1 MLQEFAPAKINLF
14 LDILSKRPDGY
25 HDLGTLF
32 QTINAGDT
40 LSGELD
46 PSGKISLRYNA
57 PQEYPVESDLVYK
70 AALLVQKTYEVKLGV
85 SFYLEKKMPLGAGLG
100 GGSADAAAAL
110 RLLNKLWDLNV
121 SPEDLEKLGAK
132 LGADVPFLVQGG
144 SAKAEGIGDKLSRIE
159 PLKLPRGAALL
170 VATPQ
175 CAVPTKA
182 AYAGCVPSGNER
194 WEAYKHSNYR
204 DFWENLDF
212 SGLMAN
218 AFNKF
223 EESVLPQFPLIAQMK
238 RDFLDYGADFS
249 LMSGSGASV
258 FGVFPSKALAEEAVK
273 KLGKT
278 ARYAV
283 VTDFFAGF

>member
-110 RLLNKLWDLNV
+110 RLLNKLWNLNV

-144 SAKAEGIGDKLSRIE
+144 SAMAEGIGDKLSRIE

-223 EESVLPQFPLIAQMK
+223 EESVLPQFPLIAQMEV
-238 RDFLDYGADFS
+238 DFLDCDAAFA

-258 FGVFPSKALAEEAVK
+258 FGVFPSKALAEDAVK

>member
-110 RLLNKLWDLNV
+110 RLLNKLWNLNV

-144 SAKAEGIGDKLSRIE
+144 SAMAEGIGDKLSRIE

-182 AYAGCVPSGNER
+182 AYAGCVPSGDAR
-194 WEAYKHSNYR
+194 WEIYKNS
-204 DFWENLDF
+204 DF
-212 SGLMAN
+212 SDFKGGAY
-218 AFNKF
+218 NKF

>member
-110 RLLNKLWDLNV
+110 RLLNKLWNLNV

-144 SAKAEGIGDKLSRIE
+144 SAKAEGIGEILSRVE
-159 PLKLPRGAALL
+159 PLKLPEGAALL

-182 AYAGCVPSGNER
+182 AYAGCVPSGDVR
-194 WEAYKHSNYR
+194 WETYKNS
-204 DFWENLDF
+204 DF
-212 SGLMAN
+212 SDFKGGAY
-218 AFNKF
+218 NKF

>member
-25 HDLGTLF
+25 HNLGTLF

-40 LSGELD
+40 LSADLD
-46 PSGKISLRYNA
+46 SSGKISLRYNVL
-57 PQEYPVESDLVYK
+57 QEYPVESDLVYK
-70 AALLVQKTYEVKLGV
+70 AALLLQKTYEVKQGA

-110 RLLNKLWDLNV
+110 RLLNKLWNLKA
-121 SPEDLEKLGAK
+121 SAEDLEKLGAK

-144 SAKAEGIGDKLSRIE
+144 SAKAEGIGEVLSHME
-159 PLKLPRGAALL
+159 PLKLPASAALL

-182 AYAGCVPSGNER
+182 AYAGCIPSGNER
-194 WEAYKHSNYR
+194 WEAYKRSDLSDYK
-204 DFWENLDF
+204 
-212 SGLMAN
+212 SG

-223 EESVLPQFPLIAQMK
+223 EETVLPQFPLILQMK
-238 RDFLDYGADFS
+238 RDFLAYGADFA

-258 FGVFPSKALAEEAVK
+258 FGVFPSKPLAEEAVK

>member
-110 RLLNKLWDLNV
+110 RLLNKLWNLNV

-144 SAKAEGIGDKLSRIE
+144 SAMAEGIGDKLSRIE

-175 CAVPTKA
+175 CAVPTKT
-182 AYAGCVPSGNER
+182 AYAGCVPSGDAR
-194 WEAYKHSNYR
+194 WETYKNS
-204 DFWENLDF
+204 DF
-212 SGLMAN
+212 SDFKGGAY
-218 AFNKF
+218 NKF

>member
-100 GGSADAAAAL
+100 GGSA
-110 RLLNKLWDLNV
+110 
-121 SPEDLEKLGAK
+121 E
-132 LGADVPFLVQGG
+132 
-144 SAKAEGIGDKLSRIE
+144 
-159 PLKLPRGAALL
+159 
-170 VATPQ
+170 
-175 CAVPTKA
+175 
-182 AYAGCVPSGNER
+182 
-194 WEAYKHSNYR
+194 
-204 DFWENLDF
+204 
-212 SGLMAN
+212 
-218 AFNKF
+218 
-223 EESVLPQFPLIAQMK
+223 
-238 RDFLDYGADFS
+238 
-249 LMSGSGASV
+249 
-258 FGVFPSKALAEEAVK
+258 
-273 KLGKT
+273 
-278 ARYAV
+278 
-283 VTDFFAGF
+283 